1 MCVVSLPFSPG
12 CVKLTTWQNVELFF
26 CLYAQAWGD
35 PEKCNSS
42 NSRLLGFFSAVPA
55 IWRALQCLRR
65 YHDTRNVFP
74 HLVNC
79 GKYAMTIVTAV
90 CLSLY
95 RIDDRKIALS
105 FYIAFAAIN
114 AVYCCKP
121 PFPSLLAPSF

>member
-1 MCVVSLPFSPG
+1 
-12 CVKLTTWQNVELFF
+12 
-26 CLYAQAWGD
+26 
-35 PEKCNSS
+35 
-42 NSRLLGFFSAVPA
+42 
-55 IWRALQCLRR
+55 
-65 YHDTRNVFP
+65 
-74 HLVNC
+74 
-79 GKYAMTIVTAV
+79 MTIVTAV